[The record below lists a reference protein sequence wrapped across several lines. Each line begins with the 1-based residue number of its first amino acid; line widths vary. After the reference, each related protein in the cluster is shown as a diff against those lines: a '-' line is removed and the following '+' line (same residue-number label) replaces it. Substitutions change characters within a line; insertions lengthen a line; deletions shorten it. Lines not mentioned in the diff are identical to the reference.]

1 MQLDLLDFIPSDNS
15 VHVFGDVEYNSSSFE
30 TPRAT
35 KDVFRSN
42 SFGRALVDFC
52 CLHDIH
58 MLNGRFDD
66 VIGELTCISTTCTS
80 IVDYIISSESLFP
93 YIEHF
98 FVLDIDESDHFT
110 IQCMLQFSK

>member
-1 MQLDLLDFIPSDNS
+1 
-15 VHVFGDVEYNSSSFE
+15 
-30 TPRAT
+30 
-35 KDVFRSN
+35 
-42 SFGRALVDFC
+42 
-52 CLHDIH
+52 

-66 VIGELTCISTTCTS
+66 VIGEFICISTRCAS

-110 IQCMLQFSK
+110 IQYMLQFSKLSYVQHNQADVTV

>member
-15 VHVFGDVEYNSSSFE
+15 VHVFGDVEYKSSSFE

-35 KDVFRSN
+35 KDVFRNN
-42 SFGRALVDFC
+42 SSGRTLVKC
-52 CLHDIH
+52 CCSHDIH

-66 VIGELTCISTTCTS
+66 VIGEFTCISTRCAS

-98 FVLDIDESDHFT
+98 VVLDIDESDHYT
-110 IQCMLQFSK
+110 MYVTV